1 MTITRTLASLV
12 TLALLLGQ
20 IVRASAQ
27 PAEPY
32 AGKTIT
38 IIVGLD
44 AGGTADTLVRSLTG
58 YIRKHT
64 PGNPTVIVQN
74 MPGAAGALAINYL
87 MEKAPRDGST
97 VVYQPWDPLGQAL
110 GNPSLRARYEQFEYI
125 GGTSDIRV
133 MYARRDAIPGG
144 LNAPADIMKADGIAV
159 GALNNT
165 DLSGLIAKLA
175 LETLGVRHK
184 FIAGYR
190 GGNDIFLA
198 MQRGEVQLHT
208 TSIGTLRTRS
218 RQFIISGQGIEIAYH
233 VTTDREGRFERNRYI
248 TDIPPFPELFR
259 QIHGRPPSGP
269 TYDALNWLVQ
279 QFGDVAYVGLAPPGT
294 PAPALAALRAGLEA
308 ASNDP
313 EFAEYATK
321 TNGLPY
327 TFVPV
332 ERGRAIFKS
341 LAEVS
346 PEVLATVR
354 KLIGEGGK

>member
-1 MTITRTLASLV
+1 MTIRRLLSSLFALAFV
-12 TLALLLGQ
+12 AAP
-20 IVRASAQ
+20 IRRANAQ
-27 PAEPY
+27 PTEYY
-32 AGKTIT
+32 AGKTLT

-87 MEKAPRDGST
+87 MEKAPRDGLT
-97 VVYQPWDPLGQAL
+97 MVYQPWDPLAQAL
-110 GNPSLRARYEQFEYI
+110 GSPSLRARYEQFELL

-133 MYARRDAIPGG
+133 MYARRDSVPGG
-144 LNAPADIMKADGIAV
+144 FNVPADIMKANGIAV
-159 GALNNT
+159 GAYNNT
-165 DLSGLIAKLA
+165 DLSGLMSKLT
-175 LETLGVRHK
+175 LETLGVSHK
-184 FIAGYR
+184 FISGYR
-190 GGNDIFLA
+190 GGSDIFLA

-208 TSIGTLRTRS
+208 TSVGTLRTRS
-218 RQFIISGQGIEIAYH
+218 RQFITSGQGIEIAYH
-233 VTTDREGRFERNRYI
+233 VTTDRDGRFEPNKHI
-248 TDIPPFPELFR
+248 TDIPPFPELYR
-259 QIHGRPPSGP
+259 QIKGKAPDGP
-269 TYDALNWLVQ
+269 TFEALNWLVQ
-279 QFGDVAYVGLAPPGT
+279 QFSEVAYVGLAPPGS
-294 PAPALAALRAGLEA
+294 PAPALAALRKGLEA

-332 ERGRAIFKS
+332 DRGRAIFKS

-346 PEVLATVR
+346 PEVLSTVR
-354 KLIGEGGK
+354 KLIGEGAK